1 MRLCLGGFSPSP
13 HKMVSA
19 LENIQHSSR
28 SYLSLSARNELGVSE
43 AGISGF
49 TPTPSPSEKPE
60 PKTRHAKQ
68 NRARNHPS
76 EDVAC
81 LGMEEGRRE
90 SKKGRR

>member
-1 MRLCLGGFSPSP
+1 MGGFSPSH

-28 SYLSLSARNELGVSE
+28 SYLSFSARNELGVIE

-49 TPTPSPSEKPE
+49 TDSVSFTEVRTKR
-60 PKTRHAKQ
+60 RHAKQ

-76 EDVAC
+76 KDVAC
-81 LGMEEGRRE
+81 LGMEEERRE

>member
-13 HKMVSA
+13 HKMVST

-28 SYLSLSARNELGVSE
+28 SYLSFSARNELGVIE

-49 TPTPSPSEKPE
+49 TDSVSFTEVRTKR
-60 PKTRHAKQ
+60 RHAKQ

-76 EDVAC
+76 KDVAC
-81 LGMEEGRRE
+81 LGMEKGRRE